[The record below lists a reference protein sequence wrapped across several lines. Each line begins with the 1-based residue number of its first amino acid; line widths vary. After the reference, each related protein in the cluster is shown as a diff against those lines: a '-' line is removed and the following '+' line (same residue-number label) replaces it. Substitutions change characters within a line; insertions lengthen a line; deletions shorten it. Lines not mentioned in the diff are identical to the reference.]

1 MANKKAGD
9 TNVVGRLH
17 DAFSYAVRG
26 KDGVVE
32 HLADFD
38 GPEAVVARWV
48 EARKTDGVITF
59 TGGHAAPGAPL
70 DLWGTKLG
78 SEIAGISAYSPAS
91 IGLTEELAKRIADIE
106 QGLRA
111 VIKDEGETGDKVDD
125 LVEEL
130 LEKKLLNPDEWDGD
144 EDEPEGAGEQSGF
157 RGLSSQPAGQTQT
170 QATQTA
176 AAGTVPPVIAAPE
189 AIGADFVGADE
200 DFA

>member
-1 MANKKAGD
+1 M
-9 TNVVGRLH
+9 
-17 DAFSYAVRG
+17 
-26 KDGVVE
+26 
-32 HLADFD
+32 
-38 GPEAVVARWV
+38 VARWV

-59 TGGHAAPGAPL
+59 TGGHAAPGSPL

-111 VIKDEGETGDKVDD
+111 VIEDEGETGDKVDA

-144 EDEPEGAGEQSGF
+144 EDEPV
-157 RGLSSQPAGQTQT
+157 LSSQPAGQTQT

>member
-1 MANKKAGD
+1 MANKKIGD

-106 QGLRA
+106 QGLHS
-111 VIKDEGETGDKVDD
+111 VIEAEGETGDKVDA

-130 LEKKLLNPDEWDGD
+130 LEKKILNPDEWDGD
-144 EDEPEGAGEQSGF
+144 EEPEGAENQSGL
-157 RGLSSQPAGQTQT
+157 RVLSSQPAGQP

-176 AAGTVPPVIAAPE
+176 AAGTVPPVTAASE